1 MAPNKE
7 ETTGSTMYV
16 LPEISIAVPKDAVS
30 GYSSLTYS
38 YGFPVA
44 QKNRSKWSVFTNFS
58 GMIVGFFVAVIL
70 FAIPVTVTSLV
81 LTQTL
86 TSNGY
91 VQVQNQNIPSS
102 KIVETGPQA
111 PAPVQPAK

>member
-7 ETTGSTMYV
+7 ETAGNTMYV
-16 LPEISIAVPKDAVS
+16 LPEISIAVPKDAVT

-44 QKNRSKWSVFTNFS
+44 PKSRSKWSMFTNLS
-58 GMIVGFFVAVIL
+58 GMVVGFFVAVVL
-70 FAIPVTVTSLV
+70 FAIPVTITSVV

-102 KIVETGPQA
+102 KVVEHGPQA

>member
-1 MAPNKE
+1 MAPKNE
-7 ETTGSTMYV
+7 ETAGSTMYV
-16 LPEISIAVPKDAVS
+16 LPEISIAVPKEAVS

-44 QKNRSKWSVFTNFS
+44 PKNRSKWSIFTNFS
-58 GMIVGFFVAVIL
+58 GMVVGFFVAVVL
-70 FAIPVTVTSLV
+70 FAIPVTVTSVV

-86 TSNGY
+86 ASNGY

-102 KIVETGPQA
+102 KVVDHGPQA

>member
-1 MAPNKE
+1 MAPKQE
-7 ETTGSTMYV
+7 ETAGNTMYV

-30 GYSSLTYS
+30 AYSSLTYS

-44 QKNRSKWSVFTNFS
+44 QKKRSRWNVFTNFS
-58 GMIVGFFVAVIL
+58 GMVVGFFVAVIL

-81 LTQTL
+81 LTHTL

-91 VQVQNQNIPSS
+91 VQVQNQEIPSS
-102 KIVETGPQA
+102 KVVVPGPQA